1 MSIARLGALDVE
13 VADLEA
19 WHHLLVDLLE
29 LEVRPRASDDD
40 PLLVRIDEYHHRIA
54 LHPGTEDRIRR
65 ITWEADT
72 LAELHAIADRVS
84 AEGVSVD
91 WTDTSDVTSRSAV
104 EEFTFVDAD
113 GFPNAVWFGPTVDEA
128 PVRTGSVISG
138 FVTGELGLGHVVL
151 MCKDYPAAVDFYSRV
166 LGFRTTDYIVWD
178 GADATFLHCNA
189 RHHSLALMNECFSF
203 TGGDFNHLMIETADL
218 DDVGRAYD
226 RITAAGISLQMD
238 FGRHTNDGVTSFY
251 LRTPSGFAIEIGY
264 GGELIQTD
272 DWVVKTYRSPSR
284 WGHEP
289 SPTPKVAGAQP

>member
-1 MSIARLGALDVE
+1 MSIARLGALEVD

-19 WHHLLVDLLE
+19 WRHLLVDLLE
-29 LEVRPRASDDD
+29 LEVRPRSSDAD
-40 PLLVRIDEYHHRIA
+40 PLLVRIDEHHHRIA
-54 LHPGTEDRIRR
+54 LYPGSTDRIRR
-65 ITWEADT
+65 IIWEVDT
-72 LAELHAIADRVS
+72 VGELHAL
-84 AEGVSVD
+84 AEHVAAEEVAVT
-91 WTDTSDVTSRSAV
+91 WTDTSDVESRSAV
-104 EEFTFVDAD
+104 AEFNFVDAD
-113 GFPNAVWFGPTVDEA
+113 GFPNAVRFGPTVDEH

-138 FVTGELGLGHVVL
+138 FVTGDLGLGHVVL

-178 GADATFLHCNA
+178 GADATFMHCNP
-189 RHHSLALMNECFSF
+189 RHHSLALMNECFTF
-203 TGGDFNHLMIETADL
+203 TGGDFNHLMIETANL

-264 GGELIQTD
+264 GGDLVRD
-272 DWVVKTYRSPSR
+272 DEWVVKTYRSPSR

-289 SPTPKVAGAQP
+289 SPAPKPVKA